1 MLFVKAGVFAID
13 NATADISNTYMYLG
27 SGGTYA
33 DIVVNFTNGAEV
45 TFADN
50 TKMINDAEFGMNIT
64 IDNTSSLTLDSSSLT
79 ATSVT
84 NSGALKVTSGD
95 DKASTVNVGTLT
107 GVMEVAG
114 GTLSASTVGSSNNT
128 AGNVMFTGDAALDGA
143 NVLYGVNKVVN
154 GATLTVGGEV
164 TAHYLLAGE
173 DNYFAFGNTQ
183 ETKGGIIDIN
193 GKVTAYQVNADANG
207 VVNVNVGGSVNASII
222 AVENGE
228 ITEEGTES
236 GKLNVAGSAQ
246 ATYLNVFSGGT
257 VDIKEGGTV
266 TLGEHESEQSLLNVE
281 DTGSVNVAGTLN
293 VKGSGTI
300 SKGGTLTMDGGT
312 VTVFA
317 TSAGK
322 GAHQCGK
329 HDHQQQLHLH
339 GGFHRQCR
347 QSHHRCHVD
356 ADGRVHYRG
365 WHNYHQCLEL
375 CRRHQE
381 SY

>member
-1 MLFVKAGVFAID
+1 MVIMEGTEVTYTKDQYYFLNTSPDVGGENNAFDYVVDGEETYDLEVNGTFNAYQVLMNNATTTVSATGKLFATGEALRIMGGTFTVEGSRAADAADPDQSKNEIFTGSWGGGTTAAGQTQISAGYFQINQEAAATISNTVLFVKAGVFAID

-143 NVLYGVNKVVN
+143 NVLYGVNQGCKRRN
-154 GATLTVGGEV
+154 SDGGRRGYRPLPVGGRRQ
-164 TAHYLLAGE
+164 LLR
-173 DNYFAFGNTQ
+173 FRQHSGNQ
-183 ETKGGIIDIN
+183 GRHNRHQRKGYGI
-193 GKVTAYQVNADANG
+193 
-207 VVNVNVGGSVNASII
+207 
-222 AVENGE
+222 
-228 ITEEGTES
+228 S
-236 GKLNVAGSAQ
+236 GQRRCQRRGQ
-246 ATYLNVFSGGT
+246 
-257 VDIKEGGTV
+257 
-266 TLGEHESEQSLLNVE
+266 
-281 DTGSVNVAGTLN
+281 
-293 VKGSGTI
+293 
-300 SKGGTLTMDGGT
+300 
-312 VTVFA
+312 
-317 TSAGK
+317 
-322 GAHQCGK
+322 
-329 HDHQQQLHLH
+329 
-339 GGFHRQCR
+339 RQCR
-347 QSHHRCHVD
+347 RQRQCFDHR
-356 ADGRVHYRG
+356 RG
-365 WHNYHQCLEL
+365 K
-375 CRRHQE
+375 R
-381 SY
+381 